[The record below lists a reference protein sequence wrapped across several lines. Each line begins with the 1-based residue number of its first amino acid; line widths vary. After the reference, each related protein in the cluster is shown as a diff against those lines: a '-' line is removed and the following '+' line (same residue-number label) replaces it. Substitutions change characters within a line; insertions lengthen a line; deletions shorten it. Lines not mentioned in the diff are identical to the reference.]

1 MSIEAEI
8 GLEKNIINEMGKIFF
23 EMHDVSEV
31 VIFGSRAKRINH
43 EGSDIDLV
51 VKGKDVNLDTI
62 LNLMRKIDSLG
73 LLYKIDIQNY
83 NSIINPDL
91 INHIDRVGKI
101 LWRRNH

>member
-1 MSIEAEI
+1 MSVEAEI